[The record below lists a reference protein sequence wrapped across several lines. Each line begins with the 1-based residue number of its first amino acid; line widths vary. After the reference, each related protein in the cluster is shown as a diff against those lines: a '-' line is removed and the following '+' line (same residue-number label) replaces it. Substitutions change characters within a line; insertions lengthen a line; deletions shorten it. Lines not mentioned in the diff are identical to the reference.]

1 MYKRTTIGPS
11 ADFSTETVQTRK
23 EWHNTFKVMKGK
35 NPQPRRL
42 YLVGPSFIF
51 EREIESFA
59 DKQKLREF
67 SATKLA
73 LHECLRDFSKRKGH
87 NYNYQNYARKNLTD
101 KDRYTVKVVDQPLIN
116 PAG

>member
-51 EREIESFA
+51 EREI
-59 DKQKLREF
+59 KEF
-67 SATKLA
+67 CRQAKA
-73 LHECLRDFSKRKGH
+73 KRVQCH
-87 NYNYQNYARKNLTD
+87 
-101 KDRYTVKVVDQPLIN
+101 
-116 PAG
+116 